1 MSGPLPTKRMLKTT
15 VAAAAATAV
24 AFAPLAPL
32 AQEAGRSR
40 DPLSISIGQNSDF
53 TRVEFGGVIGVR
65 SQVRRDGDKLYVR
78 MGVSA
83 APDVSR
89 LRVDP
94 PQGVKAVETRMAR
107 GGGTDL
113 ILTLAEGADYRSG
126 VADGAVWLN
135 LYAPGKAPEGAAENV
150 ARANA
155 IVPVQTQATAD
166 KTVLTFQWGAPVG
179 AAVFRRGEA
188 VWVVFDTA
196 AKLDL
201 NGALRGSKPSGLARG
216 ARWAAGPGYTALR
229 IAAPGDLAVSAQ
241 GQGGTWTVSIG
252 GDGSSGSSGSGVDVG
267 RSDDGSS
274 TLVAHMAGATKAVWL
289 TDPLVGDRFA
299 AVTALAPGK
308 GVSERRTTVD
318 LTLLPTAQG
327 MAVETATDDLK
338 VDAAGDLV
346 TLSRPRGL
354 TLSPPSALLQ
364 AAGSLVDA
372 PPKANDPA
380 LILEGWSAVGAA
392 GFSDRYQ
399 RLQDEAMNEAA
410 AASDNPRAPIA
421 ARLAFAR
428 FLIGS
433 GLNYEAIGVLN
444 GVIAK
449 AANMQ
454 GEPEVRGLRGAA
466 RVGVGRLEE
475 AQADFAIGALAND
488 PAAKVWQGY
497 IAAEQGDWEG
507 ARRAFAAGA
516 SVIDQFPKEWR
527 ARFGAAHAMAAVQT
541 GDLPAARQLLAY
553 VFSQN
558 ASAADQLTARLVQA
572 RLFELSGD
580 KGRALAV
587 YKAVARAPLDGIATP
602 AKLGAISLELEQG
615 VLTPDKAAQR
625 LEQLKWRWR
634 GDATELAVIRK
645 LSDIYLQ
652 QGRYREALDALRGAG
667 KRMAGVPGAADIQA
681 DQSNAF
687 RALFLEGAADGLQP
701 VQALALFY
709 DFRELT
715 PIGADGDEMVRRL
728 SRRLIDVDLL
738 DQAAE
743 LLKHQVDERLDGV
756 AKAQVATNLATVYLM
771 NRQPEKALQAIWGS
785 RTTLLP
791 TAMNN
796 ERRALE
802 ARALMDL
809 GRFDHAMEVLD
820 RDQSAAAREVRA
832 DILWKQQKWAEA
844 AQQYEGRLGDRYKA
858 STAPLSASE
867 EGWVVRAGVG
877 YSLSGNR
884 AALTRL
890 QAQYSPFIAGA
901 RSANAMRVALDDSL
915 SGVAGANDFAGLTT
929 GADTFVGWVNAA
941 KQDFRKETGGDRPA
955 TPAR

>member
-15 VAAAAATAV
+15 VATAAAAAV
-24 AFAPLAPL
+24 VFAPLAPL
-32 AQEAGRSR
+32 AQEVGRSR
-40 DPLSISIGQNSDF
+40 DPLSISIGQNAAF

-78 MGVSA
+78 LGVSA

-94 PQGVKAVETRMAR
+94 PQGVKSVETRMAR

-126 VADGAVWLN
+126 IADGAVWLN
-135 LYAPGKAPEGAAENV
+135 LYAPGKVPEAA
-150 ARANA
+150 AGDRAATANTT
-155 IVPVQTQATAD
+155 VPVRATSTPE

-201 NGALRGSKPSGLARG
+201 NGAKSLGPARD
-216 ARWAAGPGYTALR
+216 ARWAAGPDYTALR
-229 IAAPGDLAVSAQ
+229 IAAPGDLSVSAQ
-241 GQGGTWTVSIG
+241 GQGGTWTVTIG
-252 GDGSSGSSGSGVDVG
+252 GGGAGGSGVDVD

-274 TLVAHMAGATKAVWL
+274 TLVARMAGATKAVWL

-308 GVSERRTTVD
+308 GMADSRSTID

-327 MAVETATDDLK
+327 LAIETATDDLK

-364 AAGSLVDA
+364 AAGHLVDA
-372 PPKANDPA
+372 PQKANDPA
-380 LILEGWSAVGAA
+380 LILADWSATGAA

-399 RLQDEAMNEAA
+399 RLQEAAMNEATA
-410 AASDNPRAPIA
+410 AQDNPRAPIA
-421 ARLAFAR
+421 SRLAFAR

-433 GLNYEAIGVLN
+433 GLNYEAIGILN
-444 GVIAK
+444 AIIAK
-449 AANMQ
+449 APNMQ
-454 GEPEVRGLRGAA
+454 GEPEVRALRGAA

-488 PAAKVWQGY
+488 PAARVWQGY

-516 SVIDQFPKEWR
+516 TVIDQFPKEWR
-527 ARFGAAHAMAAVQT
+527 ARFGSAHAMAALQT
-541 GDLPAARQLLAY
+541 NDLPAARQLLAY

-558 ASAADQLTARLVQA
+558 APPADQLTARLVQA
-572 RLFELSGD
+572 RLFDLSGD
-580 KGRALAV
+580 KDRALAI

-602 AKLGAISLELEQG
+602 AKLGAISLELDRG
-615 VLTPDKAAQR
+615 TLTPDKATQQ

-652 QGRYREALDALRGAG
+652 QGRYREALDALRSAG
-667 KRMAGVPGAADIQA
+667 KRMVGIPGAAEIQA

-743 LLKHQVDERLDGV
+743 LLKHQADERLTGV

-771 NRQPEKALQAIWGS
+771 NRQPEQALQAIWGS

-791 TAMNN
+791 NAMNS

-809 GRFDHAMEVLD
+809 GRFDHAMDVLD
-820 RDQSAAAREVRA
+820 RDQSAPAREVRA
-832 DILWKQQKWAEA
+832 DILWKQQKWGEA
-844 AQQYEGRLGDRYKA
+844 APQYEARLGDRYKA
-858 STAPLSASE
+858 PGTPLTPSE
-867 EGWVVRAGVG
+867 ESWLVRAGVG
-877 YSLSGNR
+877 YSLSNNR

-890 QAQYSPFIAGA
+890 HGQYSPFIAGA
-901 RSANAMRVALDDSL
+901 RSANAIRVALDDSL
-915 SGVAGANDFAGLTT
+915 SGVAGAGDFAGLTA